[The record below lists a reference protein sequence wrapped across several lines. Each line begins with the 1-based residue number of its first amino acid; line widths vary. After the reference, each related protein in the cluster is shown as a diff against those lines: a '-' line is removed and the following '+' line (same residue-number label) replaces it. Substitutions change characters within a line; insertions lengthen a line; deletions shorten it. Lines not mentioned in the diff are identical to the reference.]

1 VTPADDPQSRPR
13 VTGERELEILDATI
27 DVLAEVGYDRLTMDA
42 VAQAAKASK
51 ATLYRL
57 WSSKATLVL
66 EALLALKDPPA
77 EEMDTGSLRGDL
89 IALHCGHG
97 RLTDPR
103 LTSVFS
109 SIITALGRD
118 EEFAAGFRERF
129 IAPKMARSV
138 EIYGRA
144 AARGE
149 LRDDLDVS
157 LVGPALAGIVLHRE
171 FVLGVPPDEATITAV
186 IDQIIL
192 PAALRPDLLQ
202 ENA

>member
-1 VTPADDPQSRPR
+1 MAPDDDSPTRPR
-13 VTGERELEILDATI
+13 VTGDRELEILDATI

-66 EALLALKDPPA
+66 EALLVLKDPPA
-77 EEMDTGSLRGDL
+77 GELDTGSLRGDL
-89 IALHCGHG
+89 LAMHCGSG

-103 LTSVFS
+103 LMAVFS
-109 SIITALGRD
+109 SIITALGHD
-118 EEFAAGFRERF
+118 EEFAAGFREKF
-129 IAPKMARSV
+129 IGPKIARSR
-138 EIYGRA
+138 EIYRRA
-144 AARGE
+144 AERGE
-149 LRDDLDVS
+149 LRDGVDVDLVA
-157 LVGPALAGIVLHRE
+157 PALAGIILHRE
-171 FVLGVPPDEATITAV
+171 FLLGLPPDVDVIETV

-192 PAALRPDLLQ
+192 PAALRPSLLQ